1 MAKFGK
7 RSKERLA
14 TCDERL
20 QKVFNEVIKYVDC
33 SVLEGHR
40 SEERQNRLFE
50 EGKTKVKYP
59 KGRHNSSPSRAV
71 DVTPYPVDWDD
82 RERQTLFAGFVLGI
96 ARSMDIKLRWGGDW
110 DMDFQ
115 VMHNRFD
122 DFPHLLIDH
131 HGQIHNLFDLYFPT
145 AVLSNY

>member
-1 MAKFGK
+1 MPKFGK
-7 RSKERLA
+7 KSREQLA

-20 QKVFNEVIKYVDC
+20 QKVFNEVIKFVDC

-40 SEERQNRLFE
+40 GKQRQNNLFD
-50 EGKTKVKYP
+50 EGKTKVIYP
-59 KGRHNSSPSRAV
+59 NGRHNDNPARAV

-96 ARSMDIKLRWGGDW
+96 ATGMGIKLRWGGDW

-115 VMHNRFD
+115 VMDNRFD
-122 DFPHLLIDH
+122 DFPHFEL
-131 HGQIHNLFDLYFPT
+131 QK
-145 AVLSNY
+145 SEK

>member
-1 MAKFGK
+1 MPKFGK

-20 QKVFNEVIKYVDC
+20 QEVFNEVIQFVDC

-40 SEERQNRLFE
+40 SQERQDKLYD

-59 KGRHNSSPSRAV
+59 NGRHNSSPSRAV
-71 DVTPYPVDWDD
+71 DVTPYPVDWED

-96 ARSMDIKLRWGGDW
+96 ARAKGIKLRWGGDW

-115 VMHNRFD
+115 VMDNRFD
-122 DFPHLLIDH
+122 DFPHFEVRD
-131 HGQIHNLFDLYFPT
+131 D
-145 AVLSNY
+145 

>member
-7 RSKERLA
+7 NSKERLA

-20 QKVFNEVIKYVDC
+20 RKVFNEVIKHVDC

-40 SEERQNRLFE
+40 SEERQDKLFE

-59 KGRHNSSPSRAV
+59 KGRHNSNPSRAV

-82 RERQTLFAGFVLGI
+82 RERQTLFAGFVIGI

-110 DMDFQ
+110 DMDFK
-115 VMHNRFD
+115 VMDNRFD
-122 DFPHLLIDH
+122 DFSHFELRD
-131 HGQIHNLFDLYFPT
+131 
-145 AVLSNY
+145 